1 MNWRTFPISLV
12 LVWLLFSLTLSRIA
26 RTEGSL
32 AAPFDVPR
40 NLANSKT
47 ILVPDNFEKIQDA
60 INNAT
65 EGSRVLVKS
74 GIYYENIVVNKSVS
88 LIGESRSSTIID
100 ANMCSHV
107 VTILANNVLISGF
120 TLRNGGMSDRSY
132 YGINVYNVDNSYI
145 INNTIIGNFVGIKL
159 GNKLRGAFGHMI
171 RDNNITKNRYGI
183 FLDHSDGNIIYGN
196 IVSENKWNG
205 IELAWCER
213 NVICANTISANKAY
227 GLEIYV
233 STPARY
239 NVIYNNNFINNT
251 FRVSV
256 SGYVNVW
263 DDGYPSGGNYW
274 SDYAG
279 VDLYCGPYQN
289 LTGSDGVGDTPYVI
303 DENNK
308 DRYPL
313 MNPFHP
319 LPPIANFTYSP
330 EQPHVGETVTF
341 NASTSTSNGGFIVN
355 YTWDF
360 GDGSTASGALIT
372 HVYNSAATF
381 IVALNI
387 TDNEG
392 LWGIQT
398 KLITIQKSTNT
409 IFVDIRYIV
418 VGMAALVLFA
428 VVFMYFRRIKGC

>member
-1 MNWRTFPISLV
+1 MNRRTFPISLV
-12 LVWLLFSLTLSRIA
+12 LVWLLLSLALSRIA
-26 RTEGSL
+26 QTKGSL

-74 GIYYENIVVNKSVS
+74 GIYYENIVVNTSIS
-88 LIGESRSSTIID
+88 LIGESRSNTIID

-120 TLRNGGMSDRSY
+120 TFRNGGMSVPSY

-159 GNKLRGAFGHMI
+159 GDKLRGAFGHTI

-183 FLDHSDGNIIYGN
+183 FLAHSDSNIIYGN

-213 NVICANTISANKAY
+213 NVIYANTISANKAY

-233 STPARY
+233 YTPARY

-251 FRVSV
+251 FRTSV
-256 SGYVNVW
+256 SRCINVW

-274 SDYAG
+274 SDYTC

-330 EQPHVGETVTF
+330 EQPHLGETVTF

-355 YTWDF
+355 YSWDF
-360 GDGSTASGALIT
+360 GDGSTASGALTT
-372 HVYNSAATF
+372 HVYTSAATF
-381 IVALNI
+381 MVALNI
-387 TDNEG
+387 TDSEG

-398 KLITIQKSTNT
+398 KLITVQKSANT
-409 IFVDIRYIV
+409 IFVGIRYIV

-428 VVFMYFRRIKGC
+428 VLFICFRRIKGC